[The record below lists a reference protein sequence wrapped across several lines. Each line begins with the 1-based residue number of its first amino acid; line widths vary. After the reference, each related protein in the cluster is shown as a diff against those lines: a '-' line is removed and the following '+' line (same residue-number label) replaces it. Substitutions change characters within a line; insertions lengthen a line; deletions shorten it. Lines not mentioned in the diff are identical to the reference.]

1 MMRSNIKIENI
12 RIRSDYEED
21 ETLEERDCR
30 ICEENGEPYEPSELT
45 NMVMQ
50 YVEGA
55 KVKTDFESLVA
66 LSRDLNE
73 WNGYR
78 LMIAPNGILLIYA
91 T

>member
-1 MMRSNIKIENI
+1 MIENI
-12 RIRSDYEED
+12 RIRSDYEKD
-21 ETLEERDCR
+21 ETLEERDR
-30 ICEENGEPYEPSELT
+30 RLCEENGELYKPSELT

-78 LMIAPNGILLIYA
+78 LMIAPNGILLIY
-91 T
+91 TT